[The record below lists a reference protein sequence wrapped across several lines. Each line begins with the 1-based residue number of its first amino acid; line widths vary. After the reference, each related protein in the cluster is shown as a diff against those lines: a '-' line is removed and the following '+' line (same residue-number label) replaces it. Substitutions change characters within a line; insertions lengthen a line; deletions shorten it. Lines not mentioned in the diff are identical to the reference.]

1 MKLLG
6 GKWALSNKR
15 TTKSLNNHVPPTL
28 GRRNVISIMVEK
40 EISKSQLTI
49 RMDFIAK
56 DSELNSFKKRVLIK
70 MLHMF

>member
-1 MKLLG
+1 M
-6 GKWALSNKR
+6 
-15 TTKSLNNHVPPTL
+15 PPTL
-28 GRRNVISIMVEK
+28 GRGNVISIMVEK